1 MVKSIQEQI
10 LQELDKLPPQKQRVA
25 LYFVRALVGESPIG
39 VSADELMDLAGSLDP
54 EDARQ
59 MRDAVEA
66 GCEQVD
72 PDSWNI
78 QLP

>member
-1 MVKSIQEQI
+1 MVKSIQDQI
-10 LQELDKLPPQKQRVA
+10 LRELDKLSSQKQRVA
-25 LYFVRALVGESPIG
+25 LYFVRALVGEAPIG

-66 GCEQVD
+66 GCEQVA

-78 QLP
+78 ELP